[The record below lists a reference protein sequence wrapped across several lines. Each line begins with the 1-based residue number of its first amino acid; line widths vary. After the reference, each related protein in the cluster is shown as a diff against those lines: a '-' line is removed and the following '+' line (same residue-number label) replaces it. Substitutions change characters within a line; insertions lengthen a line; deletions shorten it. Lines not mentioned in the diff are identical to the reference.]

1 MVSPILP
8 PASISQS
15 ISSAA
20 QVISQVAESN
30 PSRILNSGNDIVVSG
45 NGNIYSSSMFPL
57 DPDLDIQA
65 AQMKAISELEAQ
77 FPVERLK
84 MHTFEWNSKQN
95 EWLPIFEEFWK
106 PGGGSPTSIAQI
118 WEEYTTGMGNPR
130 SFSIEEL
137 TNHWGGRWKRNV
149 QKIKTESS
157 KRKRVV
163 ELIQTLSAQTNW
175 TASTALK
182 FLDER
187 YPIPSS
193 SPPFLKN
200 PSAFIAYLQKKPSL
214 QEIMLSASSYSIS
227 PN

>member
-1 MVSPILP
+1 MVAPTLP
-8 PASISQS
+8 PASTSQS
-15 ISSAA
+15 ISSPT
-20 QVISQVAESN
+20 QVISQVTELN
-30 PSRILNSGNDIVVSG
+30 PSCVLTSGNGIVVSG

-57 DPDLDIQA
+57 DPNLDVQA

-77 FPVERLK
+77 FPTERLK
-84 MHTFEWNSKQN
+84 MHTFEWNSKHN

-118 WEEYTTGMGNPR
+118 WEEYTIGMGNPR

-137 TNHWGGRWKRNV
+137 TNRWCGRWKRNI
-149 QKIKTESS
+149 QKIKTEAS

-193 SPPFLKN
+193 SLPFLKN
-200 PSAFIAYLQKKPSL
+200 LSAFIAHLQKKHSL
-214 QEIMLSASSYSIS
+214 QEIIVSASSYPIS
-227 PN
+227 SN